1 MSSSEEAPSCS
12 GKAVVCVPY
21 EEDSA
26 WLLTRCSAP
35 SSERRDTWLEMFSC
49 PGDRDTCWAG
59 CFCPIPHH
67 TAVCALGCSAL
78 AGVKG
83 KAKGL
88 GPPAQESCRAV
99 GGGP

>member
-49 PGDRDTCWAG
+49 PGDRGTCWAG

-67 TAVCALGCSAL
+67 TAICLCLGLLCS
-78 AGVKG
+78 GWGEG
-83 KAKGL
+83 KSQRS
-88 GPPAQESCRAV
+88 GPSSTRKL
-99 GGGP
+99 